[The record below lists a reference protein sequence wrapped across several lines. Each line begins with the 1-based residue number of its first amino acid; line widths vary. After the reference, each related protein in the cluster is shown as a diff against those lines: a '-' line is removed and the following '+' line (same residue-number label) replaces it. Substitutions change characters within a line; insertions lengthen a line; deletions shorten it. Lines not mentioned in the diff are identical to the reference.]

1 MIQGNQNS
9 INKAM
14 FALILHTL
22 QESDS
27 EEILPAKEPESTEKL
42 ISLDDKNSYTFI
54 EI

>member
-14 FALILHTL
+14 LALILHTL
-22 QESDS
+22 QECDS
-27 EEILPAKEPESTEKL
+27 EEILPVKEPENKEEL